1 MYLKRLIIRNFRS
14 IKHVDIKFEPGK
26 NIIIGRN
33 NCGKSNIIKAID
45 ILLGESAPA
54 WQKNENITEKDFY
67 TFNDNNNDIV
77 SDNIFIYGELKRD
90 DREEINYDII
100 DDKIGYYKYNR
111 EISKDALLNE
121 FEEEFNISVDE
132 LDHRIE
138 KTYIRGISSLKN
150 EFKNK
155 YIFAYALK
163 VYKSENGDIIKKIR
177 FFYRENENSNWTMG
191 FSAPI
196 RNEFIQ
202 SAIIPSFRDPALQ
215 LRINEWSWYGK
226 LLKYL
231 TLNNSKREKLDEAY
245 KQVQD
250 IADEIFSDIKDEIN
264 DENLNVAFPNTKLI
278 FQLNAD
284 VRTDIYKNTLIYVD
298 DGFKSLITEKGAGIQ
313 SATIIGLFSYY
324 TNYVNTKT
332 TALLCVEEPELYL
345 HPHACRVISYKL
357 DKFIKQN
364 KNQVI
369 ITTHSPEF
377 LKTIKSNINVILVR
391 KISGRSITNQLNLKE
406 FKEIL
411 IDNNQNELFFADKVI
426 ICEGYDSYVIRWIA
440 EEFFGDKLNEEN
452 ISIISAGGKDRIS
465 KFAKLTLKLGIET
478 YIMADF
484 DYLLRDSDIIKAKSY
499 GADCHESIANISDSL
514 FEQKF
519 NKDYEKVISIISKIR
534 NKIKL
539 NYEERFY
546 TAKNIEE
553 FGDSAYY
560 NRLKDFLKYLRQHG
574 ICILSGD
581 IESIF
586 NKGVLN
592 LDKNNKLTM
601 ERIFEINSKIA
612 NDFKIS
618 DIVDVEEIK
627 EFLENI
633 FNNS

>member
-1 MYLKRLIIRNFRS
+1 
-14 IKHVDIKFEPGK
+14 
-26 NIIIGRN
+26 
-33 NCGKSNIIKAID
+33 
-45 ILLGESAPA
+45 
-54 WQKNENITEKDFY
+54 
-67 TFNDNNNDIV
+67 
-77 SDNIFIYGELKRD
+77 
-90 DREEINYDII
+90 
-100 DDKIGYYKYNR
+100 
-111 EISKDALLNE
+111 
-121 FEEEFNISVDE
+121 
-132 LDHRIE
+132 
-138 KTYIRGISSLKN
+138 
-150 EFKNK
+150 
-155 YIFAYALK
+155 
-163 VYKSENGDIIKKIR
+163 
-177 FFYRENENSNWTMG
+177 MG

-215 LRINEWSWYGK
+215 LRINEWNWYGK

-264 DENLNVAFPNTKLI
+264 DENLNVAFPNIKLI

-324 TNYVNTKT
+324 TNYVNTRT

-465 KFAKLTLKLGIET
+465 KFVKLTLKLGIET

-484 DYLLRDSDIIKAKSY
+484 DYLLRDNDTVKTKSY
-499 GADCHESIANISDSL
+499 GVDCHESIANISDSL

-519 NKDYEKVISIISKIR
+519 NKDYVKVISKISKIR
-534 NKIKL
+534 NKIKS

-546 TAKNIEE
+546 TAKNIKE
-553 FGDSAYY
+553 FEDSVYY
-560 NRLKDFLKYLRQHG
+560 NSLKEFLKYLRQHG

-592 LDKNNKLTM
+592 LDKNNKLTI

-618 DIVDVEEIK
+618 DIVDVDEIK

>member
-215 LRINEWSWYGK
+215 LRINEWNWYGK

-324 TNYVNTKT
+324 TNYVNTRT

-465 KFAKLTLKLGIET
+465 KFVKLTLKLGIET

-484 DYLLRDSDIIKAKSY
+484 DYLLRDNDTVKTKSY
-499 GADCHESIANISDSL
+499 GVDCHESIANISDSL

-519 NKDYEKVISIISKIR
+519 NKDYVKVISKISKIR
-534 NKIKL
+534 NKIKSD
-539 NYEERFY
+539 YEERFY
-546 TAKNIEE
+546 TAKNIKE
-553 FGDSAYY
+553 FDDSIYY
-560 NRLKDFLKYLRQHG
+560 NKLKDFLKYLRHHG

>member
-14 IKHVDIKFEPGK
+14 IKSVDIKFEPGK

-54 WQKNENITEKDFY
+54 WQKNENVTEKDFY

-215 LRINEWSWYGK
+215 LRINEWNWYGK

-284 VRTDIYKNTLIYVD
+284 VKTDIYKNALIYVD

-324 TNYVNTKT
+324 TNYVNTRT

-465 KFAKLTLKLGIET
+465 KFVKLTLKLGIET

-484 DYLLRDSDIIKAKSY
+484 DYLLRDNDTVKTKSY
-499 GADCHESIANISDSL
+499 GVDCHESIANISDSL

-519 NKDYEKVISIISKIR
+519 NKDYVKVISKISKIR
-534 NKIKL
+534 NKIKSD
-539 NYEERFY
+539 YEERFY
-546 TAKNIEE
+546 TAKNIKE
-553 FGDSAYY
+553 FDDSIYY
-560 NRLKDFLKYLRQHG
+560 NKLKDFLKYLRHHG

>member
-324 TNYVNTKT
+324 TNYVNTRT

-465 KFAKLTLKLGIET
+465 KFVKLTLKLGIET

-484 DYLLRDSDIIKAKSY
+484 DYLLRDNDTVKTKSY
-499 GADCHESIANISDSL
+499 GVDCHESIANISDSL

-519 NKDYEKVISIISKIR
+519 NKDYVKVISKISKIR
-534 NKIKL
+534 NKIKSD
-539 NYEERFY
+539 YEERFY
-546 TAKNIEE
+546 TAKNIKE
-553 FGDSAYY
+553 FDDSIYY
-560 NRLKDFLKYLRQHG
+560 NKLKDFLKYLRHHV

>member
-324 TNYVNTKT
+324 TNYVNTRT

-465 KFAKLTLKLGIET
+465 KFVKLTLKLGIET

-484 DYLLRDSDIIKAKSY
+484 DYLLRDNDTVKTKSY
-499 GADCHESIANISDSL
+499 GVDCHESIANISDSL

-519 NKDYEKVISIISKIR
+519 NKDYVKVISKISKIR
-534 NKIKL
+534 NKIKS

-546 TAKNIEE
+546 TAKNIKE
-553 FGDSAYY
+553 FDDSDYY
-560 NRLKDFLKYLRQHG
+560 NKLKDFLKYLRHHG